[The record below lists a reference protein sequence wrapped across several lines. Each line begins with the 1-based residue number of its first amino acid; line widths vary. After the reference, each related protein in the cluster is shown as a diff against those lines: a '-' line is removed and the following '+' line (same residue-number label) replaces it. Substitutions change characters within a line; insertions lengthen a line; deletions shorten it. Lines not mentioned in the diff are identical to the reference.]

1 MAETRDTGGPAFPRA
16 MGWNGLTQHEEH
28 EDNAPQMGMLLRDYY
43 AAHALAALMTAT
55 FTSAA
60 CLTSIRESAAEAHCT
75 VEAYTARCA
84 YDYADAMLAQRA
96 KS

>member
-1 MAETRDTGGPAFPRA
+1 M
-16 MGWNGLTQHEEH
+16 Q
-28 EDNAPQMGMLLRDYY
+28 
-43 AAHALAALMTAT
+43 AT